1 MKSLEDTFQLHNG
14 VTIPCVGFGTWQIPD
29 GPVAV
34 SAVREALAVGY
45 RHIDTAAL
53 YGNEESVGRAVRASG
68 LDRDTVF
75 ITSKLRNTEHGY
87 EATLAAFD
95 RTMKRLGL
103 EYLDLYLIHT
113 PRPQQHMDRWQEV
126 NAGSWKAF
134 EELYE
139 AGHIRSIG
147 VSNFMPEHLDALL
160 ETARIMPMVNQIRL
174 FPGVTQDETVK
185 YCHERNILLQA
196 YSPLGT
202 GKVFDLPEM
211 KPFAAKYGKTVAQ
224 ICLRWSLQ
232 MGFLPLPKSA
242 NPDRIRENAALFDF
256 EMSDEDVAALAAMP
270 AG

>member
-1 MKSLEDTFQLHNG
+1 MKSLEDTFQLRNG

-34 SAVREALAVGY
+34 RAIHEALSAGY
-45 RHIDTAAL
+45 RHIDTADL
-53 YGNEESVGRAVRASG
+53 YGNEESVGRAVRESG
-68 LDRDTVF
+68 LDRKTVF
-75 ITSKLRNTEHGY
+75 VTTKLRNTEHGY
-87 EATLAAFD
+87 DATLAAFE
-95 RTMKRLGL
+95 RSMKRLGL
-103 EYLDLYLIHT
+103 DYLDLYLIHT
-113 PRPQQHMDRWQEV
+113 PHPQQHMNRWQEV
-126 NAGSWKAF
+126 NAGSWRAF

-139 AGHIRSIG
+139 AGRIRSIG

-174 FPGVTQDETVK
+174 LPGMTQDETVK
-185 YCHERNILLQA
+185 YCLDRNILLQA

-202 GKVFDLPEM
+202 GKVREWPEM

-256 EMSDEDVAALAAMP
+256 ELSAEDVASIAAMP
-270 AG
+270 A

>member
-29 GPVAV
+29 GQVAV

-103 EYLDLYLIHT
+103 DYLDLYLIHT
-113 PRPQQHMDRWQEV
+113 PRPQQHMDR
-126 NAGSWKAF
+126 
-134 EELYE
+134 
-139 AGHIRSIG
+139 
-147 VSNFMPEHLDALL
+147 
-160 ETARIMPMVNQIRL
+160 
-174 FPGVTQDETVK
+174 
-185 YCHERNILLQA
+185 
-196 YSPLGT
+196 
-202 GKVFDLPEM
+202 
-211 KPFAAKYGKTVAQ
+211 
-224 ICLRWSLQ
+224 
-232 MGFLPLPKSA
+232 
-242 NPDRIRENAALFDF
+242 
-256 EMSDEDVAALAAMP
+256 
-270 AG
+270 